1 MKQPL
6 FALIIIIFFSNCTS
20 KKASYEDEIKLF
32 QYVLNIQF
40 ADAEKSPLKEEDIKT
55 FKSLDFFKIDENY
68 KVIATLEL
76 TPNAPII
83 EMKTNTERIPLF
95 KKYGIVHFTIN
106 GQKLALSV
114 YKEQKT
120 GMSFDFSE
128 ALFLPFND
136 TSNGV
141 TTYGGGRY
149 IDIEI
154 PLKEN
159 KTMVIDFNK
168 AYNPYCVY
176 NEKFSC
182 PIPPSENNLPIA
194 ISAGVKAFEKQ
205 H

>member
-40 ADAEKSPLKEEDIKT
+40 ADEEKSPLKEEDIKT

-154 PLKEN
+154 PLKES

-194 ISAGVKAFEKQ
+194 ISAGVKAFEK
-205 H
+205 